1 MKNKCVGYHFVLVGA
16 AVMKGQKRIYAE
28 SVE

>member
-1 MKNKCVGYHFVLVGA
+1 MKHKCAGYRIVLVGA